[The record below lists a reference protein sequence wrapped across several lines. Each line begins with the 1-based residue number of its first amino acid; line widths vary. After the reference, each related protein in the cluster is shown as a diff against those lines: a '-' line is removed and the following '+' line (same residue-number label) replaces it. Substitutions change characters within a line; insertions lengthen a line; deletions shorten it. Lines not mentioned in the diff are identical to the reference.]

1 MSAVLKGCTLTQYL
15 EHELRTGEKH
25 EYYRGEIFAMVG
37 GTPRHS
43 LIATNFL
50 RESSESLKDRPC
62 VAYNGDLRIMVDPD
76 GLYTYPDASIIC
88 GELEIAP
95 ETPNTVK
102 NPSVLVEVLSESTEA
117 YDRGDK
123 SAFYRSI
130 PSLKAL
136 VLIAQDHPHVE
147 CLTRQATGGWLLTEF
162 RSMNDALILEPV
174 GISIPLAEIYRNV
187 KFDT

>member
-1 MSAVLKGCTLTQYL
+1 MSAVLKGFTLGQYL
-15 EHELRTGEKH
+15 EHELKTGEKH

-50 RESSESLKDRPC
+50 RESSESLKDKPC
-62 VAYNGDLRIMVDPD
+62 VAYNGDLRIMVDPA

-88 GELEIAP
+88 GELEIDP
-95 ETPNTVK
+95 DTPNTVK

-130 PSLKAL
+130 PSLKVL
-136 VLIAQDHPHVE
+136 VLIAQSHSHVE
-147 CLTRQATGGWLLTEF
+147 CFTRQATGGWLLTEF
-162 RSMNDALILEPV
+162 RSLSDSLILEPV

>member
-1 MSAVLKGCTLTQYL
+1 MSAVLKGFTLGQYL
-15 EHELRTGEKH
+15 EHELKTGEKH

-43 LIATNFL
+43 LIATNFTGEARQRL
-50 RESSESLKDRPC
+50 GDKPC
-62 VAYNGDLRIMVDPD
+62 VPYNGDLRILVDPD

-88 GELEIAP
+88 GELEIDP

-123 SAFYRSI
+123 AAF
-130 PSLKAL
+130 
-136 VLIAQDHPHVE
+136 
-147 CLTRQATGGWLLTEF
+147 
-162 RSMNDALILEPV
+162 
-174 GISIPLAEIYRNV
+174 YRNV

>member
-1 MSAVLKGCTLTQYL
+1 MSAVLKGFTLGQYL
-15 EHELRTGEKH
+15 EYELKTGEKH

-50 RESSESLKDRPC
+50 RESSGSLKDKPC
-62 VAYNGDLRIMVDPD
+62 VAYNGDLRIMVDPA

-88 GELEIAP
+88 GELEIDP
-95 ETPNTVK
+95 DTPNTVK
-102 NPSVLVEVLSESTEA
+102 NPTVLVEVLSDSTEA

-136 VLIAQDHPHVE
+136 VLIAQSHPHAE
-147 CLTRQATGGWLLTEF
+147 CFTRQTTGGWLLTEF
-162 RSMNDALILEPV
+162 RSLSDSLILEPV